1 MLLLQPGSNSHD
13 RMQTAKGEGSH
24 CMMWPLQVL
33 PEGLRGKAFVA
44 APLKS
49 PVGQREGVG
58 GPAKDPPQEVLMLK
72 NIGKSISVPRTTRP
86 VIAWLCGREQYS
98 CIIFLEILGG
108 FRVRHGF
115 LAVQVACSA
124 ELWNHPSSSQ
134 PVLKS
139 SLLAAGQAPGKSD
152 AACLCQSAHAMK
164 QHM

>member
-1 MLLLQPGSNSHD
+1 MHDVASSGSA
-13 RMQTAKGEGSH
+13 RGPARK
-24 CMMWPLQVL
+24 
-33 PEGLRGKAFVA
+33 GLRCRSAQEPCGSA
-44 APLKS
+44 
-49 PVGQREGVG
+49 G
-58 GPAKDPPQEVLMLK
+58 GCGRTCKGPPQEVLMLK

-124 ELWNHPSSSQ
+124 DLWNHPSSSQ